1 MENRL
6 AVPQKV
12 KHSYL
17 MTQKFRGFT
26 GGTVVQWLR
35 IHVPVQE
42 MQRWVQYLVNKF
54 PWSRKWQLVP
64 VFLTGK
70 FHGERKKPGG
80 LQSMGSQRVRHD
92 WVTEYIHTTNSKRN
106 ESTKYY
112 TEIFWDNNNRIC
124 STYFVSKGREGVN
137 HTSSDAFGFWL
148 SIFASWLG
156 TQASVLPMT

>member
-35 IHVPVQE
+35 IHLPVQE

-106 ESTKYY
+106 ENTKYY
-112 TEIFWDNNNRIC
+112 TEIFTI
-124 STYFVSKGREGVN
+124 TLFIKEVREAPGYREVC
-137 HTSSDAFGFWL
+137 FIFWVGG
-148 SIFASWLG
+148 WG
-156 TQASVLPMT
+156 ETQLLI